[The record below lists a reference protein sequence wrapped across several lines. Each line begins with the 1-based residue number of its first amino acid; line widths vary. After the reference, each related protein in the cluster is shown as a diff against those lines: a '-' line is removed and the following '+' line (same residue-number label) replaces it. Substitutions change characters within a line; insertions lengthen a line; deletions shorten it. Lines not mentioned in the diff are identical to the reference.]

1 MTLKLYFPISV
12 ALFAFVVSMAWRFG
26 APILPF
32 ALILL
37 TGETL
42 MGFQLEDHRVGRF
55 LGSIFKR

>member
-1 MTLKLYFPISV
+1 MTLKRYFPVSV
-12 ALFAFVVSMAWRFG
+12 AFFVLVVALAWHFE
-26 APILPF
+26 APVLPF

-42 MGFQLEDHRVGRF
+42 MGFQLEDHRAGRF